1 MYFWLFLFFF
11 FSFLS
16 SSYYLQFPFFLLF
29 FQLSIYFSLVII
41 LLLQICWL
49 ILPLQV
55 FLRNH
60 VGKNSKQEIQVAWST
75 LIHHVKWWISYFRGA
90 YRTHTTSEMEL
101 FVILVCGF
109 QQIYVTE
116 SLVLVLVGILD
127 VPLHFIIISIIY
139 YHFYII
145 ICYYFTPPKIIS
157 LVVAVA
163 LVWSNNPESYVGR
176 SFSFWQVLPSQAGQ
190 RVGCRQTDDRIA
202 GSRARVA
209 FTGRYN
215 LVYSDWELLLF
226 WGENCDCCKVL
237 RPSILKSAT
246 ERKFSEEIPPVSE
259 SVNITLNTYH
269 FY

>member
-202 GSRARVA
+202 GSRARVV

-215 LVYSDWELLLF
+215 LVYSESYCCSGEKTVIVARCSVHQFSNQQPKENFPKRFHQWVSQLILL
-226 WGENCDCCKVL
+226 
-237 RPSILKSAT
+237 
-246 ERKFSEEIPPVSE
+246 
-259 SVNITLNTYH
+259 
-269 FY
+269 